1 MSVSLP
7 CSSPTPPQAL
17 AREQFPTRPAFVL
30 EEERQGLWVRE
41 MDRAWD
47 ELASSEGA
55 LGRKQEG
62 GTFKDAQ
69 GQSWGRASRML
80 GWALFLPELVR
91 LPAHP
96 PLEQRQ
102 HLSPSSP
109 TISAAQRRP

>member
-1 MSVSLP
+1 
-7 CSSPTPPQAL
+7 
-17 AREQFPTRPAFVL
+17 
-30 EEERQGLWVRE
+30 

-47 ELASSEGA
+47 EPANSEGA
-55 LGRKQEG
+55 LGPKQEG
-62 GTFKDAQ
+62 CAFKDAQ
-69 GQSWGRASRML
+69 GQSWGLASPML
-80 GWALFLPELVR
+80 EWVLFLPELVR